1 MVTQKY
7 CFALDLIDDPVLIAE
22 YKKYHEKIWPEITA
36 SIVDSGIENLDI
48 YCVGNRMVMI
58 IEANETFTFE
68 RKGEM
73 DASNPAV
80 QKWEELMWKYQK
92 ALPGAKEGE
101 KWMLMEK
108 IFDLHENR

>member
-1 MVTQKY
+1 MVTQK
-7 CFALDLIDDPVLIAE
+7 FGLALDLNEDPTLMAE
-22 YKKYHEKIWPEITA
+22 YKKYHEKIWPEITE
-36 SIVDSGIENLDI
+36 SIVNSGIENLEI
-48 YCVGNRMVMI
+48 YCIGNRMFMI

-73 DASNPAV
+73 DAANPVV

-92 ALPGAKEGE
+92 ALPGAKEAE
-101 KWMLMEK
+101 KWILMDK

>member
-7 CFALDLIDDPVLIAE
+7 CLALDLNEDPVLIAE
-22 YKKYHEKIWPEITA
+22 YKKYHEKIWPEITE
-36 SIVDSGIENLDI
+36 SIVNSGIENLDI
-48 YCVGNRMVMI
+48 YCVGNRLFMI
-58 IEANETFTFE
+58 IEANKTFTFE

-73 DASNPAV
+73 DANNSVV

-101 KWMLMEK
+101 KWMMMEK

>member
-7 CFALDLIDDPVLIAE
+7 CFALDLIDDSDLIAE
-22 YKKYHEKIWPEITA
+22 YKKHHEKIWPEITE
-36 SIVDSGIENLDI
+36 SIVSSGIENLDI
-48 YCVGNRMVMI
+48 YYVGNRMFMI

-68 RKGEM
+68 RKGQM
-73 DASNPAV
+73 DANNPVV

-108 IFDLHENR
+108 IFDLHKNI

>member
-1 MVTQKY
+1 MINQKY
-7 CFALDLIDDPVLIAE
+7 CLALDLNDDPVLIAE
-22 YKKYHEKIWPEITA
+22 YKKYHEKIWPEITE
-36 SIVDSGIENLDI
+36 SIVSSGIENLDI
-48 YCVGNRMVMI
+48 YCVGNRLFMI

-73 DASNPAV
+73 DANNSVV
-80 QKWEELMWKYQK
+80 QKWEELMWRYQK

-101 KWMLMEK
+101 KWMMMEK

>member
-7 CFALDLIDDPVLIAE
+7 CFALDLIDDAGLITE

-36 SIVDSGIENLDI
+36 SIVNSGIENLDI
-48 YCVGNRMVMI
+48 YCVGNRMFMI

-73 DASNPAV
+73 DANNPVV

-108 IFDLHENR
+108 IFDLHKNT

>member
-7 CFALDLIDDPVLIAE
+7 CLALDLNEDPTLMTE
-22 YKKYHEKIWPEITA
+22 YKKYHEKIWPEITE
-36 SIVDSGIENLDI
+36 SIVNSGIENLDI
-48 YCVGNRMVMI
+48 YCVGNRLFMI

-68 RKGEM
+68 KKEKN
-73 DASNPAV
+73 DVNNPVV

-92 ALPGAKEGE
+92 ALPWAKEGE